1 MHTVYLPI
9 VPSLGDPFIPFRKG
23 EVVNY
28 YGLLFY
34 SRSEHMSILAKVL
47 PRTSE
52 LELVMPT

>member
-9 VPSLGDPFIPFRKG
+9 VPSFGDAFLSFRKG

-28 YGLLFY
+28 YGLLFH
-34 SRSEHMSILAKVL
+34 SRGGHMSILAKVL
-47 PRTSE
+47 PSTSE